1 MAIIMLIQEMVNF
14 IWIDLVVVVVVN
26 RDCTMLVLILEQDRK
41 KWRTIPLISI
51 RIYRD
56 VMTLLSTKF
65 TNDLAKGRQV
75 K

>member
-1 MAIIMLIQEMVNF
+1 MAIIMLIQEVVNF
-14 IWIDLVVVVVVN
+14 IWIDLVVVVVVS
-26 RDCTMLVLILEQDRK
+26 RDCTMLVLILEQRK
-41 KWRTIPLISI
+41 KWRTIPLIRI